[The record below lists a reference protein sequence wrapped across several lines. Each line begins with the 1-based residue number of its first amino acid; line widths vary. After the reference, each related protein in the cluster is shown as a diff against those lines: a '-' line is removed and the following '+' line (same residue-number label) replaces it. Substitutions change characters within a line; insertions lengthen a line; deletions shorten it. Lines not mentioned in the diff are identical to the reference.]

1 MIRNITPFDAQ
12 SIAKTP
18 STSKKEKSQQDAA
31 KSKYLTVVD
40 DNYSY
45 TYVVIGDNFKV
56 LLSRVPVKEEEKEK
70 DEKAEAKP
78 DKTQT
83 TEQIYGCANGPYQ
96 NSKEFLACRE
106 LGVTAEPPD
115 FQNT

>member
-1 MIRNITPFDAQ
+1 MISNITPFDAQ

-18 STSKKEKSQQDAA
+18 STSKKEKSQQDEA

-40 DNYSY
+40 GNYSY
-45 TYVVIGDNFKV
+45 TYLVIGDNFKV
-56 LLSRVPVKEEEKEK
+56 LLSRVPVKEEEK

-106 LGVTAEPPD
+106 LVETAKKNGLLPG
-115 FQNT
+115 